1 MTAPSVTT
9 ASPKGFEPPT
19 LAVGDLP
26 SAPDPSGAAR
36 HPLEA
41 PQPAASAPVDPAEG
55 ERVEVALL
63 DRAQA
68 SLAGRPADALASCE
82 EHARRFPKGTLVQE
96 REVLAIDA
104 LLRLGRREEAE
115 ARAARFRLGF
125 PRSGHL
131 RRVEALL
138 SR

>member
-1 MTAPSVTT
+1 MTAPSAA
-9 ASPKGFEPPT
+9 ASPASEEPLT

-26 SAPDPSGAAR
+26 SAPAPSGAAR
-36 HPLEA
+36 RALEA
-41 PQPAASAPVDPAEG
+41 PQPAASAAVDPA
-55 ERVEVALL
+55 
-63 DRAQA
+63 
-68 SLAGRPADALASCE
+68 DAE
-82 EHARRFPKGTLVQE
+82 
-96 REVLAIDA
+96 

-115 ARAARFRLGF
+115 ARAARFRQGF